1 MSKQLT
7 FSATIS
13 AIAIALFALSAS
25 FGISQDASR
34 EIAGTQ
40 PLAEITI
47 GR

>member
-13 AIAIALFALSAS
+13 VIAIALFALSAS

-34 EIAGTQ
+34 GIAGTQ
-40 PLAEITI
+40 PLAGFTI